1 MRMAKSTIQT
11 IDELLAGA
19 AESVTDEEALYN
31 INSARQL
38 LAVVEQDY
46 DDIESIAARVDDV
59 ELLDRLRD
67 LGYVDAD
74 ASDS

>member
-1 MRMAKSTIQT
+1 MAKSTIQT

-19 AESVTDEEALYN
+19 AESVTDEETLYN

-46 DDIESIAARVDDV
+46 DDIEDIAARVDDA

-67 LGYVDAD
+67 HGYVDAD

>member
-1 MRMAKSTIQT
+1 MAKSTIQT

-19 AESVTDEEALYN
+19 AESVTDEETLYN

-46 DDIESIAARVDDV
+46 NDIEDIAARVDDV